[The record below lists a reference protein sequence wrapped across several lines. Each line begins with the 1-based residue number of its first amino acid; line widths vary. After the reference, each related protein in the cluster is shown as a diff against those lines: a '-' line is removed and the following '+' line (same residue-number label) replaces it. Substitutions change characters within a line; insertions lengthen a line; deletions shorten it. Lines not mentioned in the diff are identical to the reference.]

1 MTRSRINSISVKIQ
15 LKGDSSLRI
24 VMIIKV
30 IMMKIRVGSR
40 DSKLAVIQSQ
50 LVMEA
55 IRTFHP
61 EIELELVTMKT
72 TGDKIL
78 DRTLDKVG
86 GKGLF
91 VKELDRALLDGEVDL
106 TVHSYK
112 DMPMELDARL
122 PIAAVSKRE
131 DPRDVLVLPEGFK
144 ELGEGPIGCSS
155 ARRRLQLEKLFPG
168 REVKPVRGNVQ
179 TRLSKLDNGEYAAL
193 VLAYA
198 GLKRLGLESR
208 VSRVFTEAEMIPAAC
223 QGILAVQ
230 ARGDMDPWFLKEFND
245 EEAMKLSQA
254 ERSFVRTLD
263 GGCSSPVAAYAALE
277 GETLHLTGLYAREDG
292 SGMAVKTVSGALGS
306 GVELAEKLALELKS
320 GKDGNA

>member
-1 MTRSRINSISVKIQ
+1 
-15 LKGDSSLRI
+15 
-24 VMIIKV
+24 
-30 IMMKIRVGSR
+30 MMKIRVGSR

-55 IRTFHP
+55 IRKFHP

-106 TVHSYK
+106 TVHSFK
-112 DMPMELDARL
+112 DMPMELDSRL

-131 DPRDVLVLPEGFK
+131 DPRDVLVLPEGVK
-144 ELGEGPIGCSS
+144 DLGEGPIGCSS

-179 TRLSKLDNGEYAAL
+179 TRLSKLDSGEYAAL

-198 GLKRLGLESR
+198 GLKRLGLEER
-208 VSRVFTEAEMIPAAC
+208 ISRVFTEDEMIPAAC

-230 ARGDMDPWFLKEFND
+230 ARGDMDTWFLKEFND
-245 EEAMKLSQA
+245 EETMKLSEA
-254 ERSFVRTLD
+254 ERSFVRTLN
-263 GGCSSPVAAYAALE
+263 GGCSSPVAAYAELDGQA
-277 GETLHLTGLYAREDG
+277 LHLTGLYAREDG
-292 SGMAVKTVSGALGS
+292 SGMIVKTVSGTLDS
-306 GVELAEKLALELKS
+306 GVDLAEKLALELKS